1 MDVQLLF
8 AALIYT
14 TIKALVIDTLDKT
27 LYKISVQKNPCIPAA
42 KSSELYGYFF
52 CYCPLQGF

>member
-14 TIKALVIDTLDKT
+14 TIKALVIDTLDKI
-27 LYKISVQKNPCIPAA
+27 LYKISAQKNPCIPAA
-42 KSSELYGYFF
+42 KSS
-52 CYCPLQGF
+52 